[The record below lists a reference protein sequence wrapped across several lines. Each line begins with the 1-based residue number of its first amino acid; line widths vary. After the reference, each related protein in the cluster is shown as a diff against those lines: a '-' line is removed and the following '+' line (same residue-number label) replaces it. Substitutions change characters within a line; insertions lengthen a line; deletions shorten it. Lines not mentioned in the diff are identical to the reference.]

1 MLGEHADLDP
11 WRHAERVIAPLL
23 LLASRG
29 SPVAGDGD
37 EGDEQHSLV
46 HWLPPTDGGD
56 SEQQPSVRI
65 HTDLGGG
72 EWNVET
78 GGGFA
83 ARYRDVAAQER
94 PVVAAEFARHRR
106 ETQPP
111 PPGLLALDGTHHD
124 PSRARLVMALHAELE
139 GAW

>member
-37 EGDEQHSLV
+37 EGDVQHSLV

-72 EWNVET
+72 ELNVEA

-83 ARYRDVAAQER
+83 ARYRDVSAQER
-94 PVVAAEFARHRR
+94 PAVAAEFERYGRR
-106 ETQPP
+106 PQPSP
-111 PPGLLALDGTHHD
+111 LRPFALD
-124 PSRARLVMALHAELE
+124 A
-139 GAW
+139 